1 MDAFSLKHELDK
13 TAHFEFYRSDNE
25 PTEGRFNTDIKPGN
39 GSDKIWRKK
48 LLHYCNWCLK
58 NHSDF
63 KFEQIIYN
71 EEKPYLI
78 STRQISLSYK
88 TPNHLEVTVS
98 EAKPITDKM
107 FGNQF
112 DRNILDSME
121 DVFLISEA
129 EPLDLPGPRVLFVN
143 SAFHRMTGYQ
153 ESEILGRT
161 PRLLQCENT
170 TIESRSDIRKG
181 LASWKPFKVVLRNK
195 TKSGEEFDV
204 ELSISPV
211 ADETGWYTHWI
222 SIQRDITAREKAITQ
237 LAQANVILK
246 SVNMGT
252 WSICPNSESFTW
264 DDNCTALH
272 NANYTNG
279 AQPIERWTS
288 SVSECSRDSFEK
300 ELHRVMCSLP
310 ECFDLHYEKVVNG
323 EARHI
328 KLSGKTIIN
337 DQGTEKLVG
346 VAEDITAQYKADEK
360 LSETMLWLNAIIE
373 AGKIGMWD
381 WDLVTN
387 QVRYSKE
394 YKKQIGYEEDELKD
408 DFAEFE
414 SRVHPDDLHDLL
426 KKATETIEQCRDH
439 HKTEFRFR
447 HKDGSYRWIW
457 AHASVIKNKKGK
469 PVRLVGSHI
478 DITDQKQLEAQ
489 LRQAQKM
496 EAIGQLAG
504 GIAHDFNNHLASI
517 IGFAELLSTKLE
529 DSSLQGYVKKIL
541 TSAEGSSL
549 LTRKLLTF
557 SRQDD
562 VTFENVSIHEQIFEV
577 LSILSHSL
585 DKRIQLHTD
594 LSALD
599 NTVLADKALV
609 QSILL
614 NLALNAK
621 DAMPDGGILRIETR
635 NTKPTISNVPDVDTK
650 SVIQIRVS
658 DTGTGIAKSDI
669 SKIFDPFFT
678 TKDVGKGTGL
688 GLSTAYS
695 AVTQFK
701 GAIDV
706 ESRLGK
712 GTSFIIEL
720 PLIQKIA
727 HARSLCDSPNII
739 KEDIHS
745 KTILV
750 VEDDSLVSEMLQETL
765 EVLGH
770 KSVCVEN
777 GKEALALYEKQSEEF
792 DAVILDMNMPIM
804 GGKETFK
811 ALKQINADV
820 KVIISTGYSAEHT
833 ASELLANGVC
843 SIISKPYKI
852 ADIDEV
858 IRALP

>member
-13 TAHFEFYRSDNE
+13 TAHFEFYRSDSE
-25 PTEGRFNTDIKPGN
+25 TTEGRFNTDIKQGN
-39 GSDKIWRKK
+39 DSDKIWRKK

-58 NHSDF
+58 NQTDF

-78 STRQISLSYK
+78 RTRQISLFYK

-98 EAKPITDKM
+98 EAKPITNKI

-112 DRNILDSME
+112 DRNILDSMQ
-121 DVFLISEA
+121 DVLLISEA
-129 EPLDLPGPRVLFVN
+129 EPLDSPGPRVLFVN

-161 PRLLQCENT
+161 PRILQCENT

-181 LASWKPFKVVLRNK
+181 LENWEPFKVVLRNK

-211 ADETGWYTHWI
+211 ADETGWFTHWI
-222 SIQRDITAREKAITQ
+222 SIQRDVTVQ
-237 LAQANVILK
+237 
-246 SVNMGT
+246 
-252 WSICPNSESFTW
+252 
-264 DDNCTALH
+264 H
-272 NANYTNG
+272 
-279 AQPIERWTS
+279 
-288 SVSECSRDSFEK
+288 
-300 ELHRVMCSLP
+300 
-310 ECFDLHYEKVVNG
+310 
-323 EARHI
+323 
-328 KLSGKTIIN
+328 
-337 DQGTEKLVG
+337 
-346 VAEDITAQYKADEK
+346 KADEK
-360 LSETMLWLNAIIE
+360 LSETMIWLNAIIE

-394 YKKQIGYEEDELKD
+394 YKKQIGYEERELKD

-414 SRVHPDDLHDLL
+414 SRVHPDDLHDVL
-426 KKATETIEQCRDH
+426 KKATQTIEQCRDH
-439 HKTEFRFR
+439 HKTEFRLR

-457 AHASVIKNKKGK
+457 AHASVIKNRKGK
-469 PVRLVGSHI
+469 PIRLVGSHI
-478 DITDQKQLEAQ
+478 DITEQKQLEAQ

-504 GIAHDFNNHLASI
+504 GVAHDFNNHLASI

-529 DSSLQGYVKKIL
+529 DSSLQGYVNKIL
-541 TSAEGSSL
+541 MSAEGSSL

-557 SRQDD
+557 SRKDE

-594 LSALD
+594 LSAID

-621 DAMPDGGILRIETR
+621 DAMPEGGILCIETH
-635 NTKPTISNVPDVDTK
+635 NTKPTIGNIPDVDKK

-658 DTGTGIAKSDI
+658 DTGTGIAKSVMP
-669 SKIFDPFFT
+669 KIFDPFFT

-688 GLSTAYS
+688 GLATAYS

-712 GTSFIIEL
+712 GTSFVIEL
-720 PLIQKIA
+720 PLVEKSA
-727 HARSLCDSPNII
+727 HARSLCNSPDIR
-739 KEDIHS
+739 KEDVHA
-745 KTILV
+745 KTLLV

-770 KSVCVEN
+770 KSICVEN
-777 GKEALALYEKQSEEF
+777 GKEALALYEKQGEEF

-811 ALKQINADV
+811 ALQQINADV
-820 KVIISTGYSAEHT
+820 KVIISSGYSAEHT
-833 ASELLANGVC
+833 VSELLASGVY

-852 ADIDEV
+852 ADIDEA